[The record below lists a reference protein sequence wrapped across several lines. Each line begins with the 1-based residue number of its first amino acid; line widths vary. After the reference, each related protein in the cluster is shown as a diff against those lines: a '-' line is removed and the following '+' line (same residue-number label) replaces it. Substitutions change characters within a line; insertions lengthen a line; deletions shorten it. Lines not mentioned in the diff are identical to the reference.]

1 MPDDFAR
8 TQAQIAALWPLDA
21 PVSAAQLKVA
31 PEYPG
36 AEIGRQ
42 NGAQGHDR
50 PLMIP
55 RDVPEPSPDNLAN
68 LED

>member
-8 TQAQIAALWPLDA
+8 TQAQIAALSRLDA
-21 PVSAAQLKVA
+21 PVSAAQPKVV

-50 PLMIP
+50 PGMIP
-55 RDVPEPSPDNLAN
+55 RDPIDPDADNLRN